1 MGEGLE
7 TLTEIV
13 PDPTRQQKAR
23 EYNRLLR
30 RGSFL
35 ELGIGLILLLAL
47 LFTRASATLASLLAF
62 PFPWSTAM
70 YLLTLAAGYGVIVAP
85 LDYYHDFALPHR
97 YGLSKQDL
105 AGWLRDKVKTL
116 GLGLLLGL
124 CLAIILYWLI
134 ENLLTLWWLAVAL
147 IMFLASLILTW
158 LAPTFLIP
166 LFFKLKPLEE
176 GGLKEKLVN
185 LAKRAGVDIEQC
197 LTMDLSSKATTANAM
212 LSGWGKSRRIIFSDT
227 LLQGYS
233 WDEIEVTLA
242 HELGHHL
249 HHDIPKLM
257 AIQAATFLL
266 AFYLASLALRAG
278 VALFSLQGISDV
290 AGLPWL
296 ILVLAMLILVLQPA
310 LNWYNRRIELE
321 ADETALELSNNPKA
335 FIGLMT
341 KLTNQNLTEAEPD
354 HWAKF
359 LFYDHPTYNE
369 RVKLAH
375 NYICNCE
382 RSKQCKEAF

>member
-1 MGEGLE
+1 
-7 TLTEIV
+7 
-13 PDPTRQQKAR
+13 
-23 EYNRLLR
+23 
-30 RGSFL
+30 
-35 ELGIGLILLLAL
+35 
-47 LFTRASATLASLLAF
+47 LAF
-62 PFPWSTAM
+62 PFPGSAAL
-70 YLLTLAAGYGVIVAP
+70 YLLTLAAGYGLIVAP
-85 LDYYHDFALPHR
+85 LDYYHDFTLPHR

-105 AGWLRDKVKTL
+105 TSWLKDKVKSL

-124 CLAIILYWLI
+124 CLVIILYWLI
-134 ENLLTLWWLAVAL
+134 ENLPALWWLAAAL
-147 IMFLASLILTW
+147 IMFLVSLILSW

-176 GGLKEKLVN
+176 GGLKGKLVN
-185 LAKRAGVDIEQC
+185 LAKRAGVDIEEC
-197 LTMDLSSKATTANAM
+197 LSMDLSSKATTANAM

-249 HHDIPKLM
+249 HHDISKLM
-257 AIQAATFLL
+257 AIQTAAFLL

-296 ILVLAMLILVLQPA
+296 ILVLAMFILVLQPA
-310 LNWYNRRIELE
+310 LNWYNRRIEIE
-321 ADETALELSNNPKA
+321 ADNTALELSNNPQA

-341 KLTNQNLTEAEPD
+341 KLTNQNLTEAEPG
-354 HWAKF
+354 HWAKL

-375 NYICNCE
+375 NYIYDCE
-382 RSKQCKEAF
+382 RSKAM